1 MPSLAALDKSRARW
15 HLMGSG
21 GGVPAGD
28 KAAIEEAMDTLP
40 DDYTLQQVRLQLDR
54 CDQTWALTRVSEESD
69 PPIFQR
75 EIYAGDINR
84 TIVRSAQ
91 DKRLRDYYWSIYY
104 AEVEQLARILW
115 VPEYRTPASDHWR
128 FARGGGEYVQALP
141 GVADSCISD
150 RIMLSTNY
158 G

>member
-1 MPSLAALDKSRARW
+1 MTSLVGLDKSRTRF
-15 HLMGSG
+15 HLYGTG

-28 KAAIEEAMDTLP
+28 KAAIEEAMDTIP
-40 DDYTLQQVRLQLDR
+40 DNYTLQQVRTQLDR
-54 CDQTWALTRVSEESD
+54 CDQTWDLTRVSSESD

-75 EIYAGDINR
+75 ELYSGDINR

-104 AEVEQLARILW
+104 AEVEQLARMLW
-115 VPEYRTPASDHWR
+115 VPEYRTPNSDHWR
-128 FARGGGEYVQALP
+128 FVRGAGEYVQALP
-141 GVADSCISD
+141 GVADSCVSD
-150 RIMLSTNY
+150 RIILAINY